1 MNHIFQCT
9 GVQLFRIG
17 RWRAELWLVPADV
30 DIPDHRHRHL
40 NAWLLLIGGTM
51 TWRRWDKSRK
61 LRAPAPPFYVPAGTV
76 HGAMAHQ
83 RSAFITLEHWVPGV
97 RMSSAADDLQLA

>member
-9 GVQLFRIG
+9 GVQLFRFG
-17 RWRAELWLVPADV
+17 RWRAELWLVPAGV
-30 DIPDHRHRHL
+30 DIPDHHHRHL

-51 TWRRWDKSRK
+51 TWRRFEKSRR

-76 HGAMAHQ
+76 HGAMAHT
-83 RSAFITLEHWVPGV
+83 RSSFITLEHWVRDAKV
-97 RMSSAADDLQLA
+97 TSAAHDLHFA